1 MDMVVQA
8 RSADQAA
15 TADREGAAPAVMGR
29 AAAALLDAA
38 SIPWDSGLNER
49 APEHMERMEGEGQ
62 RVMAA
67 ATRDL
72 DPAGFDPADD
82 LLGYVT
88 ELQVTSL
95 VGMVDPPRD
104 KGRGGQWE
112 LGKLIARRSAA
123 RAKTSPATK

>member
-8 RSADQAA
+8 RSSDRAA

-29 AAAALLDAA
+29 AATALKDGT

-49 APEHMERMEGEGQ
+49 ALEHMERMEGEGY

-67 ATRDL
+67 AIRDL
-72 DPAGFDPADD
+72 DPAGFDSHGD

-88 ELQVTSL
+88 DLQMTSL
-95 VGMVDPPRD
+95 VGMVDPARD
-104 KGRGGQWE
+104 ESK
-112 LGKLIARRSAA
+112 
-123 RAKTSPATK
+123 